1 LINPRYLKT
10 DFGSEPV
17 DSEAKVEDILRDISS
32 ASPVPGG
39 GSVAALSG
47 SFGCAL
53 ISMVCNLTIGKTKY
67 NDVESEFKDILNETE
82 ILKRELLD
90 LSKKD
95 VAAFN
100 DVMAS
105 YKISD
110 EQDKKKKLQDAYKNA
125 ANVPYQTAKKCLRG
139 LELAEISAT
148 KGNQNAI
155 TDAGVGALL
164 AYCGFQGAILN
175 VRVNLKYTEDETFN
189 TKMMLDI
196 ENHEKKANDLLIT
209 ILDGIENTL
218 Y

>member
-1 LINPRYLKT
+1 LRT
-10 DFGSEPV
+10 DFGSELV

-32 ASPVPGG
+32 ASPAPGG

-53 ISMVCNLTIGKTKY
+53 ISMVCNLTIGKKKY

-82 ILKRELLD
+82 TLKIELLD
-90 LSKKD
+90 LSKRD
-95 VAAFN
+95 VDAFN
-100 DVMAS
+100 DVMVA

-110 EQDKKKKLQDAYKNA
+110 EWDKKKKLQDAYKNA
-125 ANVPYQTAKKCLRG
+125 AIVPFQAAKKCLRVM
-139 LELAEISAT
+139 ELAEISAV

-164 AYCGFQGAILN
+164 ANSGFKGAILN
-175 VRVNLKYTEDETFN
+175 VRVNLKYTEDESFN

-196 ENHEKKANDLLIT
+196 ENLEKEASDLLRT
-209 ILDGIENTL
+209 ILDGIEDAL